1 MNTTTLRDIEIRP
14 EVKLHSD
21 GKTLFN
27 GESTLPLLP
36 LHNSNLTIW
45 NENFMYPSIE
55 FAQPFYRRSNFS
67 ERSISRLHR
76 LHVIQMCMGRKQVR
90 LLLLKSNY
98 ACCKFSGRKR
108 AYLSS
113 FHVMCSLAF
122 INNNNKGNILRVL
135 KNYRSPWM
143 SVMRPTYHLLT
154 NR

>member
-1 MNTTTLRDIEIRP
+1 MNTTTLRDIEIRS

-27 GESTLPLLP
+27 GESTLPLPP
-36 LHNSNLTIW
+36 LHNSNLTMW

-67 ERSISRLHR
+67 ERSISRPHR

-113 FHVMCSLAF
+113 FLLLF
-122 INNNNKGNILRVL
+122 LDPVL
-135 KNYRSPWM
+135 YPSYIYLYSRYYRSFLKM
-143 SVMRPTYHLLT
+143 IIRLCH
-154 NR
+154 